1 MPYFAE
7 GNSAIAFLRSPI
19 SAQDI
24 STNPVVIHPH
34 NTSRTIPERLP
45 PAIVKDLSQLDAARA
60 LAATRRMGLDCPLH
74 LFLAPGALRARG
86 YIHRR
91 APARADHHG
100 TRRLAL
106 SLSAE
111 PLAERALQQ
120 SLPDVAGVRLG
131 RGLPQI
137 SLDASPIH
145 KPAERW
151 EPPHLVHPRRR
162 GRACARLGL
171 SQDEVGLGGL

>member
-60 LAATRRMGLDCPLH
+60 LAATAGEWVSIAAAIALCTYFWHPVLYV
-74 LFLAPGALRARG
+74 LAVIFIGARQRARASAG
-86 YIHRR
+86 TPLLG
-91 APARADHHG
+91 AP
-100 TRRLAL
+100 
-106 SLSAE
+106 S
-111 PLAERALQQ
+111 
-120 SLPDVAGVRLG
+120 
-131 RGLPQI
+131 
-137 SLDASPIH
+137 
-145 KPAERW
+145 
-151 EPPHLVHPRRR
+151 
-162 GRACARLGL
+162 
-171 SQDEVGLGGL
+171 